1 MNSVPFVFLRA
12 RPDDIRGESLNVG
25 MVVFLDEGP
34 RVYVDAPIHRMR
46 SLHPDLGLI
55 DYEKWAAELE
65 TALPQI
71 GNRQSQLLWLQKGLG
86 AISAD
91 EELGHIAVDSIEEI
105 IPGIESLLERYVHVP
120 ERTVVPSPRSSKPGS
135 KLHVQL
141 RSWFRST
148 RVYSSKISDLSKGRV
163 VPGYPIDVSDDL
175 YADFALKNG
184 AIHIIETLDLR
195 GIERVTKG
203 VRGEAGLTAIVLD
216 QARRNLSVD
225 SKRIAVTAADDYSL
239 VKSVVH
245 LVGRYADD
253 VIALES
259 SADRQRLSEFIGN
272 SLNIDTPTLPF
283 AMSM

>member
-1 MNSVPFVFLRA
+1 M
-12 RPDDIRGESLNVG
+12 NVG
-25 MVVFLDEGP
+25 MVAFLDEGP
-34 RVYVDAPIHRMR
+34 RVYMDAPIHRLR

-55 DYEKWAAELE
+55 DYEKSAEELE

-71 GNRQSQLLWLQKGLG
+71 GDRQAQLLWMQKGLG

-91 EELGHIAVDSIEEI
+91 DQCGHISVESTEEI
-105 IPGIESLLERYVHVP
+105 IPCIESLLERYVHPP
-120 ERTVVPSPRSSKPGS
+120 ERTIAASPKTNRTGS
-135 KLHVQL
+135 NLHAQL

-184 AIHIIETLDLR
+184 AIHIIQSLDLR

-216 QARRNLSVD
+216 QARRNLSED
-225 SKRIAVTAADDYSL
+225 SKRIAVTAADDYTV

-253 VIALES
+253 VIAMES
-259 SADRQRLSEFIGN
+259 AADRQRLSEFIGN
-272 SLNIDTPTLPF
+272 SLNVDTPTLPF
-283 AMSM
+283 ALTV